1 MGCLKAS
8 EPSNLLA
15 FQPSSRRGFTLVEV
29 IVILV
34 VLSILAAMAV
44 PVALRIFERTAEDTT
59 REEMDNVKKALLGN
73 PQKLQTSFRNDF
85 GLLGDIGCLPSVA
98 FGGLDRLL
106 TQGSYPGWNFNSTQ
120 QAGAGWKGPYITG
133 TPGEDFKKDQL
144 GNDYVYTP
152 VAGACPLTAT
162 LASNGP
168 DGLPS
173 TADDITVTI
182 VANETTATIRGTVKN
197 TSGTALAGVPV
208 ELYYPDN
215 GTLTT
220 STPATTDANGNYSFS
235 SVPFGARAVN
245 ANPTLVLVPNSV
257 TVTGGPSD
265 EVNFQVTNFSG
276 SGVTISTMSVTCPAG
291 VTDYD
296 GITIGGTSVDPGG
309 EEACGA
315 TINITDYTFAAN
327 PTPPSSTRVVVDSSD
342 TQLPDLTLR
351 GGVTKTINLLDFEN
365 GAPPVDMRNRTLT
378 VTFNLT
384 VGGPAVITFTT
395 PP

>member
-1 MGCLKAS
+1 
-8 EPSNLLA
+8 
-15 FQPSSRRGFTLVEV
+15 
-29 IVILV
+29 
-34 VLSILAAMAV
+34 MAV

-59 REEMDNVKKALLGN
+59 REEMDNIKKALLGN

-85 GLLGDIGCLPSVA
+85 GYLGDIGCLPSTA
-98 FGGLDRLL
+98 GGGLDRLL
-106 TQGSYPGWNFNSTQ
+106 TQGSLPAWTFDSTK

-144 GNDYVYTP
+144 GNDYTYTP
-152 VAGACPLTAT
+152 VAGTCPLTAT
-162 LASNGP
+162 ITSNGP

-182 VANETTATIRGTVKN
+182 VANDTTATIRGTVKN

-208 ELYYPDN
+208 ELYYPSN

-220 STPATTDANGNYSFS
+220 SSPATTDANGNYSFS
-235 SVPFGARAVN
+235 SVPFGARAVKP
-245 ANPTLVLVPNSV
+245 NPTLVLVPGSV
-257 TVTGGPSD
+257 TVSGGPFD

-276 SGVTISTMSVTCPAG
+276 SNVTISTMSVTCPAG

-296 GITIGGTSVDPGG
+296 GIVIGGAAVDPGG

-315 TINITDYTFAAN
+315 TINITDTTFAAN
-327 PTPPSSTRVVVDSSD
+327 PTPPSSVRVVVDSFD

-384 VGGPAVITFTT
+384 VGGPAIITFTT